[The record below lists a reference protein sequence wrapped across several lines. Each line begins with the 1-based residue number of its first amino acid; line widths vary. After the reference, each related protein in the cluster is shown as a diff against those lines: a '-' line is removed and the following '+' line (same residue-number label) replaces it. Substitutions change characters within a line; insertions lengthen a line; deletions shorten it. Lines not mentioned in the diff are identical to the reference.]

1 MGPDRLRCNAL
12 IQNSMAEHGLNQKC
26 LRTFLQRESFVV
38 HAVIS
43 RALDDCAFQ
52 LPPCQGEV
60 QFQHGLA
67 WLEPTAAGHPQ
78 EFRRSAGVTSRMSSL
93 GFGRST
99 HTTQGILRGASTGP
113 HASGSGGRWPPPGL
127 PRASYWW
134 TFSIHRTA
142 SHSVAILTTASRL
155 FLPSGGRK
163 LNRRTPRWWSTA
175 RSNIAIRGDT

>member
-1 MGPDRLRCNAL
+1 MGPDRVRCNAV

-99 HTTQGILRGASTGP
+99 HTTQGISRGAFRQGP
-113 HASGSGGRWPPPGL
+113 MLPAAAGPDSNTRMYGHLQTAANASCPWSWSGL
-127 PRASYWW
+127 ALEN
-134 TFSIHRTA
+134 A
-142 SHSVAILTTASRL
+142 ELELERL
-155 FLPSGGRK
+155 GEAHVDL
-163 LNRRTPRWWSTA
+163 LLA
-175 RSNIAIRGDT
+175 ALAAL